1 MTSTDTDNAQKAPA
15 KDRWDLPDVSGL
27 VVGVL
32 GGTGPQG
39 KGLAYRLARAGQK
52 VIIGSRAADRAEAAA
67 GELGHGVEGADN
79 ADTARRSD
87 IVIVAVPWDGH
98 GKTLE
103 SLREELAGKLVVDCV
118 NPLGFDK
125 KGAYALKP
133 EEGSAAEQA
142 AALLP
147 DSRVTAA
154 FHHLSAVLLQNPE
167 IDEIDTDVMVLGEVR
182 ADVEI
187 VQALAGRIPGMRGV
201 FAGRLRNA
209 HQVESLVANL
219 ISVNRRYKAHA
230 GLRVTD
236 VSPIPPMITKITGQ
250 HDAEQGVRVLQ
261 RVQREIALRAHRD
274 VAAVQGGARVRV
286 LVQTERDDPAGRRRA
301 GTRPRRGCAANPVQV
316 AQPVTAV
323 TASDPD
329 EDGADPPVAVAGGG
343 GGHRWRL
350 LDSRA
355 RGGDCADRTGRTG
368 RYVPESPTGSGPPVP
383 FGHARRTH
391 AADHPPSTSVPA
403 TPRKPRD
410 RLRLHR
416 RQWTPCA
423 IASSAPPRHF
433 APTVRPSRSAGRG
446 CVRC

>member
-1 MTSTDTDNAQKAPA
+1 MTSTDSASTEPAPKAPA
-15 KDRWDLPDVSGL
+15 KDPWDLPEVSGL

-52 VIIGSRAADRAEAAA
+52 VIIGSRAAERAESAAE
-67 GELGHGVEGADN
+67 ELGHGVEGADN
-79 ADTARRSD
+79 AECARRSD
-87 IVIVAVPWDGH
+87 IVIVAVPWEGH

-154 FHHLSAVLLQNPE
+154 FHHLSAVLLQDPE
-167 IDEIDTDVMVLGEVR
+167 IEEIDTDVMVLGEER

-201 FAGRLRNA
+201 FSGRLRNA
-209 HQVESLVANL
+209 HQVEALVANL

-236 VSPIPPMITKITGQ
+236 V
-250 HDAEQGVRVLQ
+250 
-261 RVQREIALRAHRD
+261 
-274 VAAVQGGARVRV
+274 
-286 LVQTERDDPAGRRRA
+286 
-301 GTRPRRGCAANPVQV
+301 
-316 AQPVTAV
+316 
-323 TASDPD
+323 
-329 EDGADPPVAVAGGG
+329 
-343 GGHRWRL
+343 
-350 LDSRA
+350 
-355 RGGDCADRTGRTG
+355 
-368 RYVPESPTGSGPPVP
+368 
-383 FGHARRTH
+383 
-391 AADHPPSTSVPA
+391 
-403 TPRKPRD
+403 
-410 RLRLHR
+410 
-416 RQWTPCA
+416 
-423 IASSAPPRHF
+423 
-433 APTVRPSRSAGRG
+433 
-446 CVRC
+446 